1 MRMFDFVRLFAVL
14 TLATIHTAH
23 AQSSATPVPEKH
35 IPAPVLMDLRTLES
49 QFDLF
54 LGRDCAPERCV
65 SKGCTYRDHAVV
77 DLPRGTSL
85 PGLGQQEGLGAVPP
99 QEYLTQARCEFAH
112 EKSIAAKD
120 VQALVKRLEQRLSKG
135 WLQVTVSRQVL
146 EPISA
151 ALAISPPP
159 IPETSLVA
167 KVETPPA
174 PPPPAPKWEW
184 DVAVRELWVGLLPH
198 FSWMIAL
205 LLGTLATLAIIWG
218 GRRLGRESLEEKAM
232 MAQLAAGGLNANEP
246 TEETTDEMPILPD
259 PAEQLKL
266 ADKNE
271 EAGFVTEQQRLWNER
286 IGQGELGKDEGG
298 VVELLRTWLRAG
310 EFSYLAKA
318 IFVFGNRLSLAFSS
332 DGQLAVRKIEF
343 AEYLKQL
350 DEKTLPSDG
359 EFFRVLNHHAI
370 SSSLLAQSDAESY
383 RSLREEFG
391 ADGLAH
397 LIESLPPRNGAL
409 LFAMVPTDCQHE
421 LSRAL
426 PPHLRVQVATQ
437 LLVSNRI
444 SNEERQHLFETLDN
458 ARAGLPLQ
466 MPAKT
471 GTHEIVDRGREFDAA
486 GALSVLCSHLE
497 AEERKVVFT
506 EALKR
511 SSGTHPSWYEEIL
524 YPDMLFKL
532 PGELQADLLLE
543 VDVKNLA
550 GWASMQQASW
560 QESFLARLPATLQNA
575 MRANMGF
582 GSRADQLLQARRGH
596 LELVTGMKKLVARG
610 KVSFSEIVA

>member
-1 MRMFDFVRLFAVL
+1 MRPVILRSLAVL
-14 TLATIHTAH
+14 ALLLPLGAL
-23 AQSSATPVPEKH
+23 AQSTATPVPEKH
-35 IPAPVLMDLRTLES
+35 IPAPVLMDLRALES

-54 LGRDCAPERCV
+54 LSRDCAPERCV
-65 SKGCTYRDHAVV
+65 SKGCSYRDHTVV

-85 PGLGQQEGLGAVPP
+85 PGLGQPEGLGSVPP

-146 EPISA
+146 EPISP

-159 IPETSLVA
+159 IPEPTAPV
-167 KVETPPA
+167 KVEPPPLPPA
-174 PPPPAPKWEW
+174 PPPKFEW
-184 DVAVRELWVGLLPH
+184 AVALRELWLGLLPH

-232 MAQLAAGGLNANEP
+232 LAQLAAGTMEAKEEP
-246 TEETTDEMPILPD
+246 RPEPIVLPTQT
-259 PAEQLKL
+259 EQLKL
-266 ADKNE
+266 AEKNE
-271 EAGFVTEQQRLWNER
+271 EAGFITEQQRLWNER
-286 IGQGELGKDEGG
+286 IAQTQLGEDQGG
-298 VVELLRTWLRAG
+298 VVELLRTWLKAG
-310 EFSYLAKA
+310 EFAYLAKA
-318 IFVFGNRLSLAFSS
+318 IFVFGDRLSLAFSS
-332 DGQLAVRKIEF
+332 DGQLAVRKVEF
-343 AEYLKQL
+343 AEYLKAL
-350 DEKTLPSDG
+350 DEKKLPSDA

-397 LIESLPPRNGAL
+397 LIESLPARNGAL
-409 LFAMVPTDCQHE
+409 LFALVPTDCQHE
-421 LSRAL
+421 LARAL
-426 PPHLRVQVATQ
+426 APELRLQVATQ
-437 LLVSNRI
+437 LLISNRI

-466 MPAKT
+466 MPAET
-471 GTHEIVDRGREFDAA
+471 GSHEIVDRGREFDAA
-486 GALSVLCSHLE
+486 GALSVLCSHLP
-497 AEERKVVFT
+497 AEDRKGLFAD
-506 EALKR
+506 ALMR
-511 SSGTHPSWYEEIL
+511 ASGTHPAWYEEIL
-524 YPDMLFKL
+524 YPDMLFKI
-532 PGELQADLLLE
+532 PSELQADLLLE
-543 VDVKNLA
+543 IDIKGLA
-550 GWASMQQASW
+550 GWTSMQQASW
-560 QESFLARLPATLQNA
+560 QEGFVARLPQTLQNA

-596 LELVTGMKKLVARG
+596 TELVSAVKKLVARG
-610 KVSFSEIVA
+610 KVSFAEIVG

>member
-1 MRMFDFVRLFAVL
+1 MRTSICAALALVL
-14 TLATIHTAH
+14 PLGAL
-23 AQSSATPVPEKH
+23 AQSTATPVPEKH
-35 IPAPVLMDLRTLES
+35 IPAPVLMDLRALES

-54 LGRDCAPERCV
+54 LSRDCAPEKCV

-77 DLPRGTSL
+77 DLPRGSSL
-85 PGLGQQEGLGAVPP
+85 PGLGQEQGLGAVPP

-112 EKSIAAKD
+112 EKSISAKD

-151 ALAISPPP
+151 SLAISPPP
-159 IPETSLVA
+159 IPDPVPVA
-167 KVETPPA
+167 KVEPPPAPPA
-174 PPPPAPKWEW
+174 PPPKFDLE
-184 DVAVRELWVGLLPH
+184 VAMRELWVGLLPH

-218 GRRLGRESLEEKAM
+218 GRRLGMESLEEKAM
-232 MAQLAAGGLNANEP
+232 MAQLAAGGLEAKEEP
-246 TEETTDEMPILPD
+246 PAVVALPVD
-259 PAEQLKL
+259 PNEQLKL

-271 EAGFVTEQQRLWNER
+271 EAGFVSEQQRLWNDR
-286 IGQGELGKDEGG
+286 IAQAELAKDQGG
-298 VVELLRTWLRAG
+298 VVELLRSWLKAG
-310 EFSYLAKA
+310 EFAYLAKA
-318 IFVFGNRLSLAFSS
+318 IFVFGDRLSLAFSS
-332 DGQLAVRKIEF
+332 DGQLAVRKVEF
-343 AEYLKQL
+343 AEYLKNL
-350 DEKTLPSDG
+350 DEKLLPTDAD
-359 EFFRVLNHHAI
+359 FFRVLNHHAI

-426 PPHLRVQVATQ
+426 TPELRLQVATH
-437 LLVSNRI
+437 LLASNRI

-466 MPAKT
+466 MPAKS
-471 GTHEIVDRGREFDAA
+471 GAHEIVDRGREFDAA
-486 GALSVLCSHLE
+486 GALSVLCSHLDPE
-497 AEERKVVFT
+497 DRKALFT
-506 EALKR
+506 EALTR
-511 SSGTHPSWYEEIL
+511 ASGTHPAWYEEIL

-532 PGELQADLLLE
+532 PSELQADLLLE
-543 VDVKNLA
+543 VDIKALA
-550 GWASMQQASW
+550 GWTSMQQASW
-560 QESFLARLPATLQNA
+560 QAGFLTKLSPTLQNA

-596 LELVTGMKKLVARG
+596 SELVSGVKKLVARG
-610 KVSFSEIVA
+610 KVSFAEIVA

>member
-1 MRMFDFVRLFAVL
+1 MRIFTLMVL
-14 TLATIHTAH
+14 LSCPLGAL
-23 AQSSATPVPEKH
+23 AQSTATPVPEKH
-35 IPAPVLMDLRTLES
+35 IPSPVLMDLRALES

-54 LGRDCAPERCV
+54 LSRDCAPEKCV
-65 SKGCTYRDHAVV
+65 SKGCTYRDHTVV
-77 DLPRGTSL
+77 DLPRGSSL
-85 PGLGQQEGLGAVPP
+85 PGLGQQEGLGAVPA

-112 EKSIAAKD
+112 EKSLPAKD

-151 ALAISPPP
+151 ALAVSPPP
-159 IPETSLVA
+159 LPEAVPVA
-167 KVETPPA
+167 KPEPAPAPPA
-174 PPPPAPKWEW
+174 PPPKWEA
-184 DVAVRELWVGLLPH
+184 DVALRELWVAVLPH

-205 LLGTLATLAIIWG
+205 LLGTMATLAIIWG

-232 MAQLAAGGLNANEP
+232 MAQLAAGGLSEKEAP
-246 TEETTDEMPILPD
+246 AAIALPG
-259 PAEQLKL
+259 PATEQLKL
-266 ADKNE
+266 AEKNE
-271 EAGFVTEQQRLWNER
+271 ETHFVSEQQRLWNDR
-286 IGQGELGKDEGG
+286 IAQAELAKDEGG
-298 VVELLRTWLRAG
+298 VVELLRAWLKAG
-310 EFSYLAKA
+310 EFAYLAKA
-318 IFVFGNRLSLAFSS
+318 IFVFGDRLSLAFSS
-332 DGQLAVRKIEF
+332 DGQLAMRKVEF
-343 AEYLKQL
+343 AEYLENL
-350 DEKTLPSDG
+350 DEKKLPSDA

-409 LFAMVPTDCQHE
+409 LFAMVPTDGQHE
-421 LSRAL
+421 LARAL
-426 PPHLRVQVATQ
+426 SPELRVQVATH

-466 MPAKT
+466 KPAET
-471 GTHEIVDRGREFDAA
+471 GSHEIMDRGRAFDAA

-497 AEERKVVFT
+497 PAERKVLFT
-506 EALKR
+506 EALRR
-511 SSGTHPSWYEEIL
+511 SSGTHPAWYEEIL

-532 PGELQADLLLE
+532 PTELQADLLLE
-543 VDVKNLA
+543 VDIKGLA
-550 GWASMQQASW
+550 GWTSMQQAAW
-560 QESFLARLPATLQNA
+560 QEGFISTLSPTLQNA

-582 GSRADQLLQARRGH
+582 GSRTEQLQYAKKGH
-596 LELVTGMKKLVARG
+596 SELVSAVKKLVARG
-610 KVSFSEIVA
+610 KVSFAEIVG